1 METKGTINLEFLIV
15 FFILL
20 IICSMIFS
28 ISLQEL
34 STINQTQ
41 NRKEARMVS
50 NDISQIINQVYI
62 HEDGYT
68 TEYTLPSKINQES
81 YIVQI
86 NKTGVYVNSHYQLT
100 RNDFIPKNNIKS
112 KNYILQPGNTY
123 VFKNNNK
130 EIFIYQL

>member
-1 METKGTINLEFLIV
+1 
-15 FFILL
+15 
-20 IICSMIFS
+20 MIFS
-28 ISLQEL
+28 ISLQEF

-41 NRKEARMVS
+41 NKKEARMVS

-62 HEDGYT
+62 HEDGYI

-100 RNDFIPKNNIKS
+100 HNDFIPKNNIKS
-112 KNYILQPGNTY
+112 KNYVLLPGNTY

-130 EIFIYQL
+130 EILIYQL